1 MKKIAIPI
9 VRLILLGVILFT
21 GYIFYQ
27 TKIVEV
33 NQQQEQIDIFEK
45 KIKLEKEE
53 ASVLQYELQQKMQGI
68 LYIPDINLNIAIY
81 GGTSEDEIRHGTGI
95 LEGTGTLQPRPYQ
108 NVVVTSH
115 NGDSKRDL
123 FINLEKLTPNQYFY
137 TKDKNN
143 NIIKYKIVEKQVVEP
158 WKLIDTINQRKN
170 EKPQV
175 TLVTCTPLGI
185 NSHRLFI
192 RGEQV
197 EYNPTL
203 ETIPKGKPTI
213 SKFEKQMLIRAGI
226 AFIMLLFTIDTK
238 KKKGDLKSNEKTN

>member
-1 MKKIAIPI
+1 MKKIAIPLARI
-9 VRLILLGVILFT
+9 ILISIILFT
-21 GYIFYQ
+21 GYTLYQ
-27 TKIVEV
+27 TKVVEV
-33 NQQQEQIDIFEK
+33 NKQQEQIDIFEK
-45 KIKLEKEE
+45 RIKLKDKTPNN
-53 ASVLQYELQQKMQGI
+53 LQEKMQGI

-81 GGTSEDEIRHGTGI
+81 EGTSEEEIRNGVGI
-95 LEGTGTLQPRPYQ
+95 LKGTLNPTNNQ
-108 NVVVTSH
+108 NVVLTSH

-123 FINLEKLTPNQYFY
+123 FINLEKLTTTHYFY

-143 NIIKYKIVEKQVVEP
+143 KIAKYKIVEKQVVEP
-158 WKLIDTINQRKN
+158 KDLLNTLAERTAKT
-170 EKPQV
+170 PQM

-203 ETIPKGKPTI
+203 QPIPKGKPTL
-213 SKFEKQMLIRAGI
+213 SKFEKQMLVRAGI

-238 KKKGDLKSNEKTN
+238 KKKGDIESNEKTN

>member
-1 MKKIAIPI
+1 MKKITIPLARI
-9 VRLILLGVILFT
+9 ILISIILFT
-21 GYIFYQ
+21 GYTLYQ

-33 NQQQEQIDIFEK
+33 NKQQEQIDIFEK
-45 KIKLEKEE
+45 RINLKDTTPNT
-53 ASVLQYELQQKMQGI
+53 LQEKMQGI

-81 GGTSEDEIRHGTGI
+81 KGTSEEEIRNGVGI
-95 LEGTGTLQPRPYQ
+95 LENTGALNPTNNQ
-108 NVVVTSH
+108 NVVLTSH

-123 FINLEKLTPNQYFY
+123 FINLEQLSTNQYFY

-143 NIIKYKIVEKQVVEP
+143 TIIKYKIVEKQVVEP
-158 WKLIDTINQRKN
+158 KDLLKTLEERKN
-170 EKPQV
+170 EKAQM

-203 ETIPKGKPTI
+203 QPIPKGKPTL
-213 SKFEKQMLIRAGI
+213 SKFEKQMLVRAGI

-238 KKKGDLKSNEKTN
+238 KKKGDNKSNEKTN